1 MAEMVRRQIL
11 PAATEFAGKMA
22 ASYDRLASIGTKND
36 SVFRLTA
43 RLSDLITAVDA
54 STGKLEKA
62 LARCESAQTLL
73 ENAEMHRDEVR
84 AVMADLRR
92 DTDAMERLVSAG
104 DWPMPTYTDLL
115 YRV

>member
-1 MAEMVRRQIL
+1 M
-11 PAATEFAGKMA
+11 
-22 ASYDRLASIGTKND
+22 
-36 SVFRLTA
+36 
-43 RLSDLITAVDA
+43 DA

-92 DTDAMERLVSAG
+92 DTDAMERLVSAE